1 MDSLAGYLQI
11 ACIARHHDKGQ
22 ISAACSCRTFQQAA
36 YLSIVEFSV
45 GMGEVVGDLN
55 KLRDMI
61 AVNETEINFIVF
73 VLTKIEKLLGGVFH
87 TTK

>member
-1 MDSLAGYLQI
+1 
-11 ACIARHHDKGQ
+11 
-22 ISAACSCRTFQQAA
+22 
-36 YLSIVEFSV
+36 
-45 GMGEVVGDLN
+45 MGEVVGDLN

>member
-1 MDSLAGYLQI
+1 MDSLAVYLQI

-22 ISAACSCRTFQQAA
+22 IGAACSGSTFQQAA
-36 YLSIVEFSV
+36 YLAVEEF
-45 GMGEVVGDLN
+45 GLGLGEVVGDLN

-61 AVNETEINFIVF
+61 AVNETEINFIVL